1 MKFQSHSGLTIDEL
15 RSLKHIKLNR
25 PLALKIFA
33 DRVIERRPEL
43 KFIYG
48 WINPDLNAR
57 TEAVAVFT
65 FETECPNIANR
76 TTNFYGMQITPYQN
90 QTITLKKYLF
100 VVMNSLSVS
109 SLEAMAMCETKGLLD
124 EYFEDVFDEPVVF
137 TEEMFRAL
145 LRRDEYNLSTKK
157 VLVNIDPVTGE
168 KIRTKNPKYWGN
180 PENADKFIDAID
192 KHAVLFYQI
201 KAAQQ

>member
-1 MKFQSHSGLTIDEL
+1 MKFTSHSGLTVDEL
-15 RSLKHIKLNR
+15 RSLKYIKLNR

-33 DRVIERRPEL
+33 DRVIERKPEL

-65 FETECPNIANR
+65 FEIECPRISK
-76 TTNFYGMQITPYQN
+76 TSDFYGMKIVQN
-90 QTITLKKYLF
+90 QNMTMKKYLF

-124 EYFEDVFDEPVVF
+124 EYFEDIFDNPVVF
-137 TEEMFRAL
+137 PEDMFKAM
-145 LRRDEYNLSTKK
+145 LRKEEYNLSTKK
-157 VLVNIDPVTGE
+157 VLVKIDPVTGE
-168 KIRTKNPKYWGN
+168 KTRTKNPKYWGN
-180 PENADKFIDAID
+180 PENADKFIEAID
-192 KHAVLFYQI
+192 KHSVMFYQL
-201 KAAQQ
+201 KAAQR